1 MVEVLFA
8 LARDCF
14 QPMKVMT
21 PVHEEGV
28 HHLPNPLEVTLRLTA
43 PTPEVVY
50 SALSSA
56 NGKVTARMHSKKD
69 RIRIKL
75 RKPTQH
81 FGTKQDSSV
90 YSKAKMPR
98 CQDGQEA
105 AKAAI
110 SQYARAVGFQ
120 EEADELG
127 HALETWS
134 DTAAQYWTSVGRK
147 SQIPL
152 SGKFATFRAKP
163 VLGGTFMPLG
173 CVSLEGGGNAV
184 LRSWKAF
191 GHWTNTIRR
200 ASPRSIPPEHALY
213 SARKIVTLI
222 QDGDTLSKK
231 VMEDLSSEE
240 LRSVVK
246 ESSSMV
252 LSLLMREGV
261 GAHCQA
267 LSERAR
273 RLSERALQKGHQ
285 FSRRATHKWLSQ
297 ALKGGAGLSHRWCGK
312 EDALPELP
320 LVIRDSQ
327 GNFTADAV
335 CGRILRP

>member
-1 MVEVLFA
+1 MFA

-134 DTAAQYWTSVGRK
+134 DTAAQYWTSVGR
-147 SQIPL
+147 
-152 SGKFATFRAKP
+152 
-163 VLGGTFMPLG
+163 V
-173 CVSLEGGGNAV
+173 
-184 LRSWKAF
+184 
-191 GHWTNTIRR
+191 
-200 ASPRSIPPEHALY
+200 
-213 SARKIVTLI
+213 
-222 QDGDTLSKK
+222 
-231 VMEDLSSEE
+231 
-240 LRSVVK
+240 
-246 ESSSMV
+246 
-252 LSLLMREGV
+252 
-261 GAHCQA
+261 
-267 LSERAR
+267 
-273 RLSERALQKGHQ
+273 
-285 FSRRATHKWLSQ
+285 
-297 ALKGGAGLSHRWCGK
+297 
-312 EDALPELP
+312 
-320 LVIRDSQ
+320 
-327 GNFTADAV
+327 
-335 CGRILRP
+335 

>member
-1 MVEVLFA
+1 MDA
-8 LARDCF
+8 
-14 QPMKVMT
+14 
-21 PVHEEGV
+21 
-28 HHLPNPLEVTLRLTA
+28 
-43 PTPEVVY
+43 
-50 SALSSA
+50 
-56 NGKVTARMHSKKD
+56 
-69 RIRIKL
+69 
-75 RKPTQH
+75 
-81 FGTKQDSSV
+81 
-90 YSKAKMPR
+90 
-98 CQDGQEA
+98 
-105 AKAAI
+105 
-110 SQYARAVGFQ
+110 
-120 EEADELG
+120 
-127 HALETWS
+127 
-134 DTAAQYWTSVGRK
+134 
-147 SQIPL
+147 
-152 SGKFATFRAKP
+152 
-163 VLGGTFMPLG
+163 
-173 CVSLEGGGNAV
+173 SLEGGGNAV

-213 SARKIVTLI
+213 SARKFVTLI

-297 ALKGGAGLSHRWCGK
+297 AVVRERGCTPRATVGH
-312 EDALPELP
+312 
-320 LVIRDSQ
+320 Q
-327 GNFTADAV
+327 GQSREFHS
-335 CGRILRP
+335 